1 MTLRRK
7 RSRRSASEAVCVVVG
22 AAEGGAEDVEGEEE

>member
-7 RSRRSASEAVCVVVG
+7 RSRRWASAAVGGGVG
-22 AAEGGAEDVEGEEE
+22 AAEGGAEDVEGEGE